1 MKRRRMSIGQKRRS
15 SDAAG
20 TEIVERNRLEH
31 IKLNNQYTMTT
42 INGPS
47 RKEKI
52 HKSQTYSVTLQ
63 KDSTQHSTVCLVQRK
78 DNNKQELPLQ
88 SQHLCSE

>member
-31 IKLNNQYTMTT
+31 IKLNNQYMMTT
-42 INGPS
+42 IKGAS

-52 HKSQTYSVTLQ
+52 HKSQTKDSVTERL
-63 KDSTQHSTVCLVQRK
+63 SSNACLARRK
-78 DNNKQELPLQ
+78 YKNKRELPLF
-88 SQHLCSE
+88 